1 MVAALHQW
9 FSKMVKYDVSSGSRG
24 RAHFGPDWT
33 FCPYPVHGPI
43 AGEKPLVSTRCMT
56 GN

>member
-9 FSKMVKYDVSSGSRG
+9 FSKMVKYDVSSTSRG
-24 RAHFGPDWT
+24 GAHLGPDWT
-33 FCPYPVHGPI
+33 FCPYHDHGLI
-43 AGEKPLVSTRCMT
+43 AGEMPLVSTQCLT